1 MCINNILEMK
11 EQDSVVELA
20 TVLKAFPNAKF
31 DVQLNNGH
39 IVRADICGKMKR
51 SRFRFIPGDKVKVE
65 ISFYDLNKGR
75 IVQRLNPDFSEIPII
90 KKQSFK
96 KGSARRRKQ

>member
-1 MCINNILEMK
+1 MK
-11 EQDSVVELA
+11 EQDSVVELGII
-20 TVLKAFPNAKF
+20 TQAFPNAKF

-51 SRFRFIPGDKVKVE
+51 SRFRFIPGDRVAVM

-75 IVQRLNPDFSEIPII
+75 IVKRLNTDFSEMPTI

-96 KGSARRRKQ
+96 KGSPRRRKQ